1 MKKTFTSLIILFHIN
16 IFSVLFLFPHVFL
29 FKFLVFILPSS
40 LFSSLYT
47 FHFYQRDSMNLHK
60 TRMSLFYSF
69 SIETKYMSC
78 HRYCKTAESA
88 LSPGIS
94 CSGSCIYPR
103 SLRSLC
109 PGDSG
114 HSKPC
119 LFPQCLTAFYP
130 HTLYILSQGRQDSF
144 LFVCDISHTCL

>member
-1 MKKTFTSLIILFHIN
+1 
-16 IFSVLFLFPHVFL
+16 
-29 FKFLVFILPSS
+29 
-40 LFSSLYT
+40 
-47 FHFYQRDSMNLHK
+47 
-60 TRMSLFYSF
+60 
-69 SIETKYMSC
+69 MSC

-88 LSPGIS
+88 LSPRIS
-94 CSGSCIYPR
+94 CCGSCIYPR

-130 HTLYILSQGRQDSF
+130 HTLYILSQGRQAAFIPLRLWFFSH
-144 LFVCDISHTCL
+144 LLVVVFVCVYIHTHTHIYIYVCVCVCVYIHTHTHIYIYIYIPVLQTATLLPATLTQIHNIQGYRKRWTGFETAIT